1 MQSRRNSKRVSRRAQ
16 KNPNTEEPKS
26 VAETR
31 GVSEAQIHPAPSKT
45 LKEIML
51 ESKRR
56 NMISV
61 GDPAGTEAPKPLFD
75 LLQKPEKLS
84 VERLEGMLKSKG
96 EEGPP
101 GPPGHVGPEG
111 KAGPGGPEGPEGP
124 PGKQGP
130 LGLRGSTGPKG
141 PQGPPGSA
149 GATGKQGLPGAR
161 GPAGI
166 GSPGP
171 PGPPGIPGPQGKAGS
186 ASGGGQGAR
195 GSEGPAGKSG
205 KDGKPGK
212 DGKDGKDA
220 VKLALPGAT
229 SIEYSGAG
237 KWKVV
242 TDDGTFT
249 LSGRKVAS
257 K

>member
-1 MQSRRNSKRVSRRAQ
+1 MQSRRNSKRTSRRAQ

-31 GVSEAQIHPAPSKT
+31 GVSRPLEAPPSHAPTKT

-56 NMISV
+56 NMIPL
-61 GDPAGTEAPKPLFD
+61 GGPDAPKPLFD

-84 VERLEGMLKSKG
+84 VDRLEGMLKTKG

-111 KAGPGGPEGPEGP
+111 KAGPGGPQGPEGP

-130 LGLRGSTGPKG
+130 SGLRGATGPKG

-149 GATGKQGLPGAR
+149 GAMGKQGLQGAR

-166 GSPGP
+166 GSQGP
-171 PGPPGIPGPQGKAGS
+171 PGPPGIPGPQGKA
-186 ASGGGQGAR
+186 ASGGAQGPR
-195 GSEGPAGKSG
+195 GAEGPA
-205 KDGKPGK
+205 GK
-212 DGKDGKDA
+212 DGKDG
-220 VKLALPGAT
+220 VTIALPGAT